1 MKTLKFVLRKIF
13 KFIFLFWVVI
23 SSLFGTYMIA
33 DKFFGRTVVSWT
45 LILDFSSASLD
56 LKDFSISASLRATT
70 IGGRLWRDDREPK
83 PDFSDDNST
92 GAPYELSIKFD
103 HVSTPGI
110 VLKNIKLEQVQSG
123 RIVFEKNE
131 LEVPI
136 EMGYSGYKSGGLEI
150 PDLDSTHVKH
160 RLSAEICVSGGTCT
174 NFTHYFLP
182 YRHVE
187 GTAALRG
194 IF

>member
-1 MKTLKFVLRKIF
+1 MKTLKFVLRKVF
-13 KFIFLFWVVI
+13 MFWVVI
-23 SSLFGTYMIA
+23 SSLLGSYVIA
-33 DKFFGRTVVSWT
+33 DNFFGRTVVSWT
-45 LILDFSSASLD
+45 LIRDFSSASLD
-56 LKDFSISASLRATT
+56 LEDFSISARLRATT
-70 IGGRLWRDDREPK
+70 IGGRLWRDEREPK

-92 GAPYELSIKFD
+92 GAPYELSINFE
-103 HVSTPGI
+103 HVSAPGI

-123 RIVFEKNE
+123 RVVFEKDE

-136 EMGYSGYKSGGLEI
+136 EMGYNGYKSGGLEI
-150 PDLDSTHVKH
+150 PDIDSAHVKH
-160 RLSAEICVSGGTCT
+160 RLSAEICVSGGACT
-174 NFTHYFLP
+174 NFVHYFLP

>member
-1 MKTLKFVLRKIF
+1 MKTLKFVLRKVL

-33 DKFFGRTVVSWT
+33 DKFFGRTVVAWT
-45 LILDFSSASLD
+45 LIRDFSSASLD
-56 LKDFSISASLRATT
+56 LEDFSISASLRATT
-70 IGGRLWRDDREPK
+70 IGGRSWREPK

-103 HVSTPGI
+103 HVSVPRI
-110 VLKNIKLEQVQSG
+110 VLKNIKLKQVQSG
-123 RIVFEKNE
+123 RIVFEKDE
-131 LEVPI
+131 LEVPL
-136 EMGYSGYKSGGLEI
+136 EMGYSGYKSGRIEI
-150 PDLDSTHVKH
+150 PGLDSTHVRH
-160 RLSAEICVSGGTCT
+160 RLSAEICVSGGACT
-174 NFTHYFLP
+174 NFVHFFLP

>member
-1 MKTLKFVLRKIF
+1 MKTLRFVLRKVF

-33 DKFFGRTVVSWT
+33 DKFFGRTVVSWA
-45 LILDFSSASLD
+45 LIRDFSSASLD
-56 LKDFSISASLRATT
+56 LKDFSISASLRATA
-70 IGGRLWRDDREPK
+70 IGRRSWRDERELK

-92 GAPYELSIKFD
+92 GAPYELNIKFD
-103 HVSTPGI
+103 HVSVPRI
-110 VLKNIKLEQVQSG
+110 VLKNIKLEQAQSG
-123 RIVFEKNE
+123 RVVFEKDE

-136 EMGYSGYKSGGLEI
+136 EMGYSGYKSGSLVI

-160 RLSAEICVSGGTCT
+160 RLSAEICVPDGTCT
-174 NFTHYFLP
+174 KFVHYFLP

>member
-1 MKTLKFVLRKIF
+1 MKTLVFALRKVF

-33 DKFFGRTVVSWT
+33 DKFFGRAVISWA
-45 LILDFSSASLD
+45 LIRHFSNASLD
-56 LKDFSISASLRATT
+56 LKDFSISASLRATA
-70 IGGRLWRDDREPK
+70 IGRVWRDEREPE

-103 HVSTPGI
+103 HVSAPGV

-123 RIVFEKNE
+123 RIVFEKDE
-131 LEVPI
+131 LEVPM
-136 EMGYSGYKSGGLEI
+136 EMGYSGYKSGSLAI
-150 PDLDSTHVKH
+150 PDLDSAHVKH
-160 RLSAEICVSGGTCT
+160 RLSAEICVSDSACT
-174 NFTHYFLP
+174 SFVHYFLP